1 MGGVRVSRNCLR
13 DRFKTT
19 ENTQRNYC
27 EFWIDC
33 RLCEMIAHGSSTAII
48 FSSKGVAAKNQKV
61 QASRSFAE
69 ARCFEFFGH
78 QFAMELVALRCRV
91 KILEYFAGF

>member
-33 RLCEMIAHGSSTAII
+33 RLCEMIAHGSSTVTI
-48 FSSKGVAAKNQKV
+48 FLNKPKDKYKPF
-61 QASRSFAE
+61 RRHFK
-69 ARCFEFFGH
+69 FFGH
-78 QFAMELVALRCRV
+78 QWLLHTGQGEDPRV
-91 KILEYFAGF
+91 FFRFLIFSFKQRQR